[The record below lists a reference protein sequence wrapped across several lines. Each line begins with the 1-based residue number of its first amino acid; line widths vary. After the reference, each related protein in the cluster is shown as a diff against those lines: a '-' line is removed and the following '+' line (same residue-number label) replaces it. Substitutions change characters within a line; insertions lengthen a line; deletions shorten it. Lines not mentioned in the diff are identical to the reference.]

1 MLTRKQIDGLR
12 LAPATYIGH
21 SGTHYHLLSET
32 GNAALC
38 DMASQLLDAIDGVE
52 QIETERKLT

>member
-1 MLTRKQIDGLR
+1 MLTQRQIDGLR
-12 LAPATYIGH
+12 AAPAGYTGP
-21 SGTHYHLLSET
+21 SGVHYHLLSET